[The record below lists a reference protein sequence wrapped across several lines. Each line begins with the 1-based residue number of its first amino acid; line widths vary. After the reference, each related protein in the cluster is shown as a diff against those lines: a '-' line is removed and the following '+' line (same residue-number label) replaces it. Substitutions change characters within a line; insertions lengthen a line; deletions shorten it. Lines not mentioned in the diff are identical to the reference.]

1 MTSENLQK
9 AKVIVPC
16 AIIGIGVICLVF
28 GLAFPM
34 PGEQLITI
42 ESSLDEKVANS
53 FASRYF
59 PVEEYFSGDSYNYM
73 IGASILCGHI
83 AGAMA
88 TKSIFVA
95 VGLVLICLGCILLV
109 FSLSSKRQSNGV
121 KSNLPS
127 L

>member
-9 AKVIVPC
+9 ARIIVPC
-16 AIIGIGVICLVF
+16 ATIGIGVICLVF

-59 PVEEYFSGDSYNYM
+59 SVEDYFSGDNYNYM
-73 IGASILCGHI
+73 IGASILGGHI

-95 VGLVLICLGCILLV
+95 VGLVLVCLGCFLLI
-109 FSLSSKRQSNGV
+109 FSLSGKRQGDGV